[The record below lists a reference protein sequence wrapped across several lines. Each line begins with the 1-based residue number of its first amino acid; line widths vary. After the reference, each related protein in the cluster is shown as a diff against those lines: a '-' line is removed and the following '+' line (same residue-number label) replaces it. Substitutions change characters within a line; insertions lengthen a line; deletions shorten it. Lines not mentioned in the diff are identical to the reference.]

1 MTEAEL
7 QQQSALILEG
17 EWTGQAPWPGR
28 SDGAQRG
35 TIAVSRQLSG
45 SLEGAVVQVLRPPAG
60 RPVSSSDLEFRRG
73 DRGLWFLKAA
83 PGEAKGVFIVDHPQ
97 RFLRDAP
104 ENAAEL
110 KAWHERLK
118 R

>member
-7 QQQSALILEG
+7 QQQSAIIVEG
-17 EWTGQAPWPGR
+17 EWTGLAPGPGR
-28 SDGAQRG
+28 SDGAQLG
-35 TIAVSRQLSG
+35 TITVARTLSG
-45 SLEGAVVQVLRPPAG
+45 TVAGSEVKVLRPPAG

-83 PGEAKGVFIVDHPQ
+83 PGEAKAVFIVDHPQ

-110 KAWHERLK
+110 KAWRERLK